1 MNTRFLP
8 LIFGAAVLS
17 AAVLQAEQLRWPSWR
32 GAAAAGSTA
41 KGSYP
46 AKLDEDHLVWQ
57 ADLPGRGCSTP
68 IVWDGLIILTSAIEG
83 EDAVLAFDWKGKKAW
98 EATLGKMCKGKHRN
112 GSSSNPSAVTDGAH
126 VFAYFKSGN
135 LGALDMKGKVLW
147 KHNLQ
152 ERYGRDTLYWDI
164 GTSPVITQEHVVMAV
179 MNDR

>member
-68 IVWDGLIILTSAIEG
+68 CLLYTS
-83 EDAVLAFDWKGKKAW
+83 DAAD
-98 EATLGKMCKGKHRN
+98 E
-112 GSSSNPSAVTDGAH
+112 
-126 VFAYFKSGN
+126 
-135 LGALDMKGKVLW
+135 
-147 KHNLQ
+147 
-152 ERYGRDTLYWDI
+152 
-164 GTSPVITQEHVVMAV
+164 
-179 MNDR
+179 